1 MLDGVADVEGTGLL
15 ARVDL
20 SVAARVTGIAA
31 VVLGA
36 AELLS
41 LAAGFSLTQA
51 AYAVLGTDGFFWIFQ
66 ILWIIKVAA
75 TAVVAAGLI
84 VGWRQAPLL
93 WTPGIGQVALGLVV
107 NWGWWAVDRFVD
119 VWQLGRFTGVDP
131 SDPDLVNTLRAAEWV
146 NLAADVVSVAL
157 LISGGIRLLVRARST
172 RQ

>member
-1 MLDGVADVEGTGLL
+1 MGDVEEGWLFE
-15 ARVDL
+15 RVDL

-41 LAAGFSLTQA
+41 LATGFSMTQA
-51 AYAVLGTDGFFWIFQ
+51 VYAVLGTDGFFWIFQ

-84 VGWRQAPLL
+84 VGWRQAPLF

-107 NWGWWAVDRFVD
+107 NWGWWAVDHFVD

-146 NLAADVVSVAL
+146 DVAASVVSIAL